1 MCTSHD
7 CDKHALAFA
16 RFLLNFKVLYLVFT
30 NNTVKMKTLKIITT
44 GGTIDKLYFDDLSD
58 YQIGKPIIGELL
70 NTYHVGFEFEVVPL
84 LKKDSIYL
92 TDEDRELIKQVIE
105 KSDDQHFLIT
115 HGTDTMVETA
125 QYLKSIED
133 KTIVLTGALTPARF
147 NSTDAIFNIGC
158 AVAAVQ
164 TQPKGVWVIMSG
176 LVWDPN
182 HVRKN
187 RKANRFEE
195 A

>member
-1 MCTSHD
+1 
-7 CDKHALAFA
+7 
-16 RFLLNFKVLYLVFT
+16 
-30 NNTVKMKTLKIITT
+30 MKNLKIITT

-70 NTYHVGFEFEVVPL
+70 NTYHVGFDFEVVPL
-84 LKKDSIYL
+84 LKKDSIYIN
-92 TDEDRELIKQVIE
+92 DDDRALIKGVIE
-105 KSDDQHFLIT
+105 KSDESHFLIT

-125 QYLKSIED
+125 QYLNGIEG
-133 KTIVLTGALTPARF
+133 KTIVMTGALTPARF

-164 TQPKGVWVIMSG
+164 TQPQGVWVIMNG
-176 LVWDPN
+176 LVWDPMK
-182 HVRKN
+182 VRKN

-195 A
+195 I

>member
-1 MCTSHD
+1 MPEWHAEGQIVNCCWSELNYN
-7 CDKHALAFA
+7 KHPEI
-16 RFLLNFKVLYLVFT
+16 NHLV
-30 NNTVKMKTLKIITT
+30 MKNLKIITT

-70 NTYHVGFEFEVVPL
+70 NTYHVGFDFEVVPL
-84 LKKDSIYL
+84 MKKDSIYL
-92 TDEDRELIKQVIE
+92 TDEDRALIRQVIE
-105 KSDDQHFLIT
+105 KSDEQHFLIT
-115 HGTDTMVETA
+115 HGTDTMVDTA
-125 QYLKSIED
+125 RFLSGIKD

-147 NSTDAIFNIGC
+147 NATDAIFNIGC

-164 TQPKGVWVIMSG
+164 TQPAGVWVIMNG
-176 LVWDPN
+176 LVWDPE

>member
-1 MCTSHD
+1 M
-7 CDKHALAFA
+7 AE
-16 RFLLNFKVLYLVFT
+16 
-30 NNTVKMKTLKIITT
+30 MKTLKIITT

-70 NTYHVGFEFEVVPL
+70 NTYHVGFDFEVVPL
-84 LKKDSIYL
+84 LKKDSIYI

-105 KSDDQHFLIT
+105 KSDEKYFLIT
-115 HGTDTMVETA
+115 HGTDTMIETA
-125 QYLKSIED
+125 QYLKPIKN

-164 TQPKGVWVIMSG
+164 TQPQGVWVIMSG
-176 LVWDPN
+176 LVWDPD

-195 A
+195 V

>member
-1 MCTSHD
+1 
-7 CDKHALAFA
+7 
-16 RFLLNFKVLYLVFT
+16 
-30 NNTVKMKTLKIITT
+30 MKNLKIITT

-58 YQIGKPIIGELL
+58 YQIGKPVIGELL

-84 LKKDSIYL
+84 LKKDSIYI
-92 TDEDRELIKQVIE
+92 TDEDRELIKSVIE
-105 KSDDQHFLIT
+105 KSDDTHFLIT

-125 QYLKSIED
+125 RYLKPIKN
-133 KTIVLTGALTPARF
+133 KTIVMTGALTPARF

-164 TQPKGVWVIMSG
+164 TQPPGVWVIMNG
-176 LVWDPN
+176 LVWDPEL
-182 HVRKN
+182 VRKN

-195 A
+195 V

>member
-1 MCTSHD
+1 MTEM
-7 CDKHALAFA
+7 
-16 RFLLNFKVLYLVFT
+16 N
-30 NNTVKMKTLKIITT
+30 TLKIITT

-70 NTYHVGFEFEVVPL
+70 NTYHVGFDFEVVPL
-84 LKKDSIYL
+84 LKKDSIYIN
-92 TDEDRELIKQVIE
+92 DEDRELIKQVIE
-105 KSDDQHFLIT
+105 KSDEKHFLIT

-125 QYLKSIED
+125 QYLKSIKN

-164 TQPKGVWVIMSG
+164 TQPQGVWVIMSG
-176 LVWDPN
+176 LVWDPD

-195 A
+195 V

>member
-1 MCTSHD
+1 
-7 CDKHALAFA
+7 
-16 RFLLNFKVLYLVFT
+16 
-30 NNTVKMKTLKIITT
+30 MKNLKIITT

-70 NTYHVGFEFEVVPL
+70 NNYHVGFDFEVVPL

-92 TDEDRELIKQVIE
+92 TDDDRAMIRQVIE
-105 KSDDQHFLIT
+105 KSDEQHFLIT

-125 QYLKSIED
+125 RYLSGIAD
-133 KTIVLTGALTPARF
+133 KTIVMTGALTPARF
-147 NSTDAIFNIGC
+147 NATDAIFNIGC

-164 TQPKGVWVIMSG
+164 TKPPGVWVIMNG
-176 LVWDPN
+176 LVWDPA

-195 A
+195 V